1 MIDLRYIKAFIATVE
16 CGSFTKAATELNV
29 AQSAVSR
36 QVKLLEESIN
46 EELIFRTSKQ
56 VTLTPKGKELYDLT
70 KLYLQRTNELL
81 MSDSNRPIQIGIPQ
95 GLMENWFQK
104 VLESHFKNETA
115 SEKHSTIRI
124 QIGNWHEL
132 EEGLTHGELDIIFT
146 PKNIQSDV
154 VTSRR
159 LFDEKLRLIS
169 RDDIDLKNLSDCRW
183 IIYNSEDMLLRLSKK
198 RSKEIIEVNSTSAK
212 LHLVEKGI
220 GIAVLPEH
228 LLKTEHQLKVYKTS
242 DLKTTEIFMST
253 LNYKKFPP
261 FMEALINIITSTPIP
276 E

>member
-1 MIDLRYIKAFIATVE
+1 MIDLRYIKAFMATVE
-16 CGSFTKAATELNV
+16 CGSFTKAAADLNV

-70 KLYLQRTNELL
+70 KRYLQRTNELL
-81 MSDSNRPIQIGIPQ
+81 TSDAVRPIQIGIPQ

-104 VLESHFKNETA
+104 VLGTYFQDETQT
-115 SEKHSTIRI
+115 EGRSTIRI

-132 EEGLTHGELDIIFT
+132 EHGLTHGELDIIFT

-154 VTSRR
+154 ITSRR
-159 LFDEKLRLIS
+159 LFDEKLRIIS
-169 RDDIDLKNLSDCRW
+169 ASPIDITKLNEYRW
-183 IIYNSEDMLLRLSKK
+183 IIYNSEDMLLRLAKK
-198 RSKEIIEVNSTSAK
+198 RAREIIEVNSTSSK

-228 LLKTEHQLKVYKTS
+228 LLKQGHKLEVYETK

-261 FMEALINIITSTPIP
+261 FMMNLIDMILATPLP
-276 E
+276 

>member
-56 VTLTPKGKELYDLT
+56 VALTPKGKELYDLT

-104 VLESHFKNETA
+104 VLESHF
-115 SEKHSTIRI
+115 
-124 QIGNWHEL
+124 QIDH
-132 EEGLTHGELDIIFT
+132 
-146 PKNIQSDV
+146 
-154 VTSRR
+154 
-159 LFDEKLRLIS
+159 KL
-169 RDDIDLKNLSDCRW
+169 
-183 IIYNSEDMLLRLSKK
+183 Y
-198 RSKEIIEVNSTSAK
+198 
-212 LHLVEKGI
+212 
-220 GIAVLPEH
+220 
-228 LLKTEHQLKVYKTS
+228 
-242 DLKTTEIFMST
+242 
-253 LNYKKFPP
+253 
-261 FMEALINIITSTPIP
+261 
-276 E
+276 